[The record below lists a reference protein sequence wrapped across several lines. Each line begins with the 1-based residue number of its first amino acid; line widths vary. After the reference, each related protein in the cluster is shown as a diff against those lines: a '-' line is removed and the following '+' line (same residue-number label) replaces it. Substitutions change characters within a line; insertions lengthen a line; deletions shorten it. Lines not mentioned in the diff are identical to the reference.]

1 MQIIKDSRISTR
13 AASPLSAAISHYS
26 ALINTADFALAGENW
41 NAAPRVQLAVR
52 SLLKIYRYHGFL
64 AGLFIALQI
73 TGTVRSTAA
82 ELPAAAQSRPYSLTE
97 EREPCAD
104 FTPLR
109 RPFFGDTHVH
119 TALSFDASSQ
129 DTRNRPPEAYAFAKG
144 ARMGIQPYDDSNQP
158 MRYVQLDRPLDFT
171 AVTDHAEFFGEI
183 SMCTTT
189 GSPGYW
195 HPVCIGHRW
204 FPEFSFATFGAYG
217 MAAKKRWGFCGEDS
231 EQCFEVADNTWLGVQ
246 QAAEQAYDR
255 SSDCSFT
262 SFVGYEWTA
271 NVGAGQNLHH
281 NVIFRNGQVPDRALS
296 WIETPSQVQLWDY
309 LEKECVLDKPGC
321 DAVAIPHNSNLSGGL
336 MFETARV
343 YEASVPAGPVT
354 ATEATRRA
362 RWNPL
367 FEVMQHKGAS
377 ECDNRIAI
385 WAEDEFCDFE
395 LLNYDSFGGKDSG
408 TAGGTPIEVLAMF
421 VPDEDL
427 PVTKLPDQSNF
438 LRYALKKGLQE
449 QATLGVN
456 SFKYGLI
463 SSTDTHIAAPGLA
476 MEKNFTGH
484 GGAGM
489 GAADGLPV
497 GLPDDS
503 EYGPGGLAVLYA
515 EENTRDSLFAA
526 MQRREAY
533 ATSGTRP
540 TLRFFGG
547 WDYAPDLCSKSDLVA
562 QGYAGGVPMGG
573 DLPQPTSTQSNPRF
587 VVSAAY
593 DPGTAEYPGAALQRI
608 QLIKGWYRDGEL
620 KEQTLDIAG
629 GDNKAGVDINT
640 CQRYGRGHNQL
651 CTVWED
657 RDFDPAAQAFY
668 YTRVLENP
676 SCRWSQYV
684 CADAGVRCDNP
695 QTIPAGMEKC
705 CAVDHKKVIQER
717 AWSSPIW
724 YTPTS

>member
-1 MQIIKDSRISTR
+1 VISLTG
-13 AASPLSAAISHYS
+13 
-26 ALINTADFALAGENW
+26 ALIDTASFASAGQSW
-41 NAAPRVQLAVR
+41 NAGPTVRLAVD
-52 SLLKIYRYHGFL
+52 LFLKIHQCRGFL
-64 AGLFIALQI
+64 AGLLITLPI
-73 TGTVRSTAA
+73 TG
-82 ELPAAAQSRPYSLTE
+82 AAQTALTDTASAAQHRPYELSE
-97 EREPCAD
+97 ERQPCAD
-104 FTPLR
+104 YDTLR

-129 DTRNRPPEAYAFAKG
+129 DTRNRPSDAYAFARG
-144 ARMGIQPYDDSNQP
+144 ARMGIQPYDDNNQP
-158 MRYVQLDRPLDFT
+158 MRQVQLDRPLDFT

-204 FPEFSFATFGAYG
+204 FPSLSFATFGAYG
-217 MAAKKRWGFCGEDS
+217 MAAKKRWGFCGDDGEL
-231 EQCFEVADNTWLGVQ
+231 CFAVANTTWLSVQ

-281 NVIFRNGQVPDRALS
+281 NVIFRNEQVPDRALS

-309 LEKECVLDKPGC
+309 LEQECVLDKPGC

-336 MFETARV
+336 MFQTARV
-343 YEASVPAGPVT
+343 RDTNVPTGTVMAAEAA
-354 ATEATRRA
+354 RRA

-367 FEVMQHKGAS
+367 FEIMQHKGAS
-377 ECDNRIAI
+377 ECDSRIAI

-395 LLNYDSFGGKDSG
+395 LLGYDSFGGKDSG
-408 TAGGTPIEVLAMF
+408 TAGGAPIQVLALF

-427 PVTKLPDQSNF
+427 PVTKLPEQTNF
-438 LRYALKKGLQE
+438 LRYALKKGLEE
-449 QATLGVN
+449 QVKLGIN
-456 SFKYGLI
+456 SFKYGLV

-489 GAADGLPV
+489 GAADGLPT
-497 GLPDDS
+497 GLPDDL

-547 WDYAPDLCSKSDLVA
+547 WDYPPDLCSKSDLVA

-573 DLPQPTSTQSNPRF
+573 DLPRPASVQANPRF
-587 VVSAAY
+587 IASAAF
-593 DPGTAEYPGAALQRI
+593 DPGTADYPGTALQRI

-620 KEQTLDIAG
+620 KERVVDIAG
-629 GDNKAGVDINT
+629 GDNEAGVDINS
-640 CQRYGRGHNQL
+640 CQRHGEGHRQL
-651 CTVWED
+651 CTVWQD
-657 RDFDPAAQAFY
+657 NDFDPAAQAFY

-676 SCRWSQYV
+676 SCRWSQYA

-695 QTIPAGMEKC
+695 ETIPVGMEKC
-705 CAVDHKKVIQER
+705 CAADHKKTIQER

-724 YTPTS
+724 YTPGG